1 VLTVATSRRVERL
14 PWWAQP
20 VAIGCGVV
28 GLYLVVGAALAAH
41 AGVAAHAPFMS
52 WDGLWYARIVQHG
65 YAPGYAPDHG
75 GQGPAAFFPLFPGA
89 VAFLHG
95 LLPTVP
101 LQTVG
106 LGLNLVAVAVA
117 MIVVDR
123 CVRDWP
129 AGQRAGLCILLL
141 TLPGACFYA
150 AFYSEALFLL
160 GAALVVYGLHQPDRL
175 GVACMGA
182 AIAGADRPT
191 GVFVVLAVV
200 AVVVLREHRRPRRC
214 AGLAALAGSGLAAV
228 LAVDWALAGSPF
240 AFLGTEHA
248 WAKFTLSQGGPG
260 SALRTYVSALVI
272 HPHPAQPAMW
282 GALVVP
288 LVAGLAVVAWRWD
301 RVLATAALAAVV
313 LPLYVEE
320 LPSIPRLLL
329 GLLPAYIGALAVL
342 RSRRHTWM
350 IVGAVIAGGLALN
363 LLFLHGFLT
372 GEFAG

>member
-1 VLTVATSRRVERL
+1 MERL

-20 VAIGCGVV
+20 VAIGCGVL
-28 GLYLVVGAALAAH
+28 GLYLVVGATLAAH
-41 AGVAAHAPFMS
+41 AGVAHAPFIS
-52 WDGLWYARIVQHG
+52 WDGLWYARIAQHG
-65 YAPGYAPDHG
+65 YAPGYAPDQG
-75 GQGPAAFFPLFPGA
+75 GQGPAAFFPLFPGS

-106 LGLNLVAVAVA
+106 LGLNLVAVVVA
-117 MIVVDR
+117 LSVVDR

-129 AGQRAGLCILLL
+129 AWQRAGLCLLLL
-141 TLPGACFYA
+141 TLPGAFVYA

-160 GAALVVYGLHQPDRL
+160 GAALAVYGLRQPHRL
-175 GVACMGA
+175 GVACTGA

-200 AVVVLREHRRPRRC
+200 AVVVVREHDRPRRC

-248 WAKFTLSQGGPG
+248 WARFTLGQGGPG
-260 SALRTYVSALVI
+260 NALRTYVGAVFVN
-272 HPHPAQPAMW
+272 PHPAQPAMW

-301 RVLATAALAAVV
+301 RVLATAALGAVL

-342 RSRRHTWM
+342 RSRRPTWV
-350 IVGAVIAGGLALN
+350 IVGAVITGGLALN
-363 LLFLHGFLT
+363 LLFLHRFLT
-372 GEFAG
+372 GQFAG